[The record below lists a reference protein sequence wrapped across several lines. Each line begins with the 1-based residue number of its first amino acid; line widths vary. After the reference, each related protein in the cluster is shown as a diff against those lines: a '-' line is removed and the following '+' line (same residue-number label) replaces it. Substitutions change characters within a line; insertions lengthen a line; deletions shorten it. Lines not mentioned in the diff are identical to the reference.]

1 LEAYRFDIFFIV
13 KLAFHAVSPTFN
25 PDPIIFH
32 AEPSAMGC
40 EEAKGAKFI
49 RISIDKIAG
58 IKS

>member
-1 LEAYRFDIFFIV
+1 LRFNVQEEIIIV
-13 KLAFHAVSPTFN
+13 SNSKREKII
-25 PDPIIFH
+25 IIFH